1 MPADGDGPTAKRA
14 RVDSRNG
21 ATDGAATTTLATT
34 SSAASDRKR
43 LRIAVI
49 CSSNQNRSMEA
60 HHFLKRK
67 GFQVESFGS
76 GQHVKIPGPTI
87 DQPNVYEFGKQTYE
101 DIYQDLIQKDKEK
114 YEANGMLAMVDRN
127 RKIKRAPERFQ
138 DTDKKFDVI
147 ICCEARVFDQVTQG
161 LEDRE
166 QDSFEPVH
174 VCNLE
179 IKDNHESATVGALHI
194 VSLCEM
200 LEDSEDME
208 AQIDQV
214 LETFEEKIKEP
225 VLHSVAFY

>member
-1 MPADGDGPTAKRA
+1 M
-14 RVDSRNG
+14 S
-21 ATDGAATTTLATT
+21 TTEG
-34 SSAASDRKR
+34 SAAKKPRLDTTDETGEAGPAVQEESSSRKR
-43 LRIAVI
+43 LRLAVV

-60 HHFLKRK
+60 HRFLARK

-76 GQHVKIPGPTI
+76 GQHVKIPGPTA

-101 DIYQDLIQKDKEK
+101 DIYQDLVAKDKEK
-114 YEANGMLAMVDRN
+114 YAANGMLDMVDRN

-147 ICCEARVFDQVTQG
+147 VCCEARVFDQVTQG
-161 LEDRE
+161 LEERE
-166 QDSFEPVH
+166 QETFEPVH

-179 IKDNHESATVGALHI
+179 IKDNHESATLGALHI

-200 LEDSEDME
+200 LEEVEDLE
-208 AQIDQV
+208 NDIDEV
-214 LETFEEKIKEP
+214 LQSFEEKNKEP